1 MLATWWVW
9 IAGGLAIAI
18 LELLV
23 PGYIFV
29 GFAIGAVLTGVA
41 MGLELPGSAWIMAST
56 GNALTVFAVLSL
68 ASWLSLRKL
77 LGVRHGQVKHIDHDI
92 ND

>member
-9 IAGGLAIAI
+9 VAGGLAIAI

-41 MGLELPGSAWIMAST
+41 MGLELPGSAWMMAST

-68 ASWLSLRKL
+68 LAWLTLRRL
-77 LGVRHGQVKHIDHDI
+77 LGVRHGQVKRIDHDI